1 MLFAFFKSLPLLYSV
16 PLQHQL
22 VQLGIRVPKQAL
34 MMNRMPGMYVIAW
47 NPLSCTGAL
56 WMESVDI
63 QDVDNTLCQHY
74 T

>member
-1 MLFAFFKSLPLLYSV
+1 MLSAFFKSLPPWYSV

-34 MMNRMPGMYVIAW
+34 LMNRMHGMYVIAW

-56 WMESVDI
+56 CMVSVDI